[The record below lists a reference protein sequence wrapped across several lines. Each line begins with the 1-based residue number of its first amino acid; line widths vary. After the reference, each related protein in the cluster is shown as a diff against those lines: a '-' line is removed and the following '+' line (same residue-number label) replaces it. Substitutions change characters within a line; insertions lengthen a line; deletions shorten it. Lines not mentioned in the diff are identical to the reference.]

1 MRVDLQE
8 VAFAYG
14 RQEAVA
20 AVSLALADGGITVV
34 VGPSGSGKSTLIAL
48 VAGLLAPAAGRILFA
63 GRDMAGVPPERRDVG
78 VVFQSYALFP
88 HLSVEDNVAFGLTT
102 RQRRLPR
109 REAAARV
116 RELAALLGL
125 TPLLARRPAE
135 LSGGERQRVALARAL
150 APRPSL
156 LLLDEPLSALDA
168 SLRRQLRAEIA
179 ALLRGLGTTV
189 LYVTHDQEEAMM
201 LADRLVVLRAGRV
214 VQAGP
219 PLELYRRPAN
229 PFVAGFLGEANLLP
243 IVAGS
248 RGESGPLPPLPGPG
262 GSTWPPADPEVAPAA
277 ATTATTAAATV
288 AAATATA
295 AGGAGGAG
303 GAGRAGRAGRA
314 GEAGGAGEAGREG
327 GWLLVRPEDV
337 VADERGVPAEVLEA
351 RCLGA
356 FDRVVLRL
364 AGGREL
370 RAHLPAGTGPP
381 PGSTLRVAARRGHL
395 LAADAGAG
403 DRESKERDHGD

>member
-1 MRVDLQE
+1 VRVDLEE

-14 RQEAVA
+14 RQQEALA

-34 VGPSGSGKSTLIAL
+34 VGPSGSGKSTLVAL

-102 RQRRLPR
+102 RHRRLPR
-109 REAAARV
+109 RQVAPRV

-150 APRPSL
+150 APRPAL

-168 SLRRQLRAEIA
+168 SLRRQLRAEVA

-201 LADRLVVLRAGRV
+201 LADHLVVLRGGRV

-243 IVAGS
+243 IAASQAASDPVPPMPPM
-248 RGESGPLPPLPGPG
+248 PLMPLMLLP
-262 GSTWPPADPEVAPAA
+262 
-277 ATTATTAAATV
+277 
-288 AAATATA
+288 
-295 AGGAGGAG
+295 GAGGAELPL
-303 GAGRAGRAGRA
+303 AEP
-314 GEAGGAGEAGREG
+314 EAAPAPAG

-337 VADERGVPAEVLEA
+337 VADERGVPAAVLEA

-364 AGGREL
+364 AGGWEL

-381 PGSTLRVAARRGHL
+381 PGSILRIAARRSHV
-395 LAADAGAG
+395 LAAAPEPTGCPKPTMDLVN
-403 DRESKERDHGD
+403 RLRDEP

>member
-1 MRVDLQE
+1 VRVDLEE

-14 RQEAVA
+14 RQQEALA

-34 VGPSGSGKSTLIAL
+34 VGPSGSGKSTLVAL

-63 GRDMAGVPPERRDVG
+63 GRNMAGVPPERRDVG

-102 RQRRLPR
+102 RHRRLPR
-109 REAAARV
+109 REVGPRV

-150 APRPSL
+150 VPRPAL

-168 SLRRQLRAEIA
+168 SLRRQLRAEVA

-201 LADRLVVLRAGRV
+201 LADHLVVLQGGRV

-243 IVAGS
+243 IAASQAEGDPMPL
-248 RGESGPLPPLPGPG
+248 PLPPPPLPNPG
-262 GSTWPPADPEVAPAA
+262 GSTMPPAEPQAAPAPA
-277 ATTATTAAATV
+277 
-288 AAATATA
+288 
-295 AGGAGGAG
+295 
-303 GAGRAGRAGRA
+303 
-314 GEAGGAGEAGREG
+314 G

-337 VADERGVPAEVLEA
+337 VADERGAPAAVLEA

-364 AGGREL
+364 PGGQEL

-381 PGSTLRVAARRGHL
+381 PGSTLRIAARRGHVL
-395 LAADAGAG
+395 GRERPAGG
-403 DRESKERDHGD
+403 PG

>member
-1 MRVDLQE
+1 VRVDLVE

-14 RQEAVA
+14 RQQEALA

-34 VGPSGSGKSTLIAL
+34 VGPSGSGKSTLVAL

-78 VVFQSYALFP
+78 VVFQHYALFP

-109 REAAARV
+109 REVAPRV

-150 APRPSL
+150 APRPAL

-168 SLRRQLRAEIA
+168 SLRRQLRAEVA

-201 LADRLVVLRAGRV
+201 LADHLVVLQGGRV

-229 PFVAGFLGEANLLP
+229 PFVAGFLGESNLLP
-243 IVAGS
+243 IAGS
-248 RGESGPLPPLPGPG
+248 
-262 GSTWPPADPEVAPAA
+262 A
-277 ATTATTAAATV
+277 
-288 AAATATA
+288 
-295 AGGAGGAG
+295 
-303 GAGRAGRAGRA
+303 
-314 GEAGGAGEAGREG
+314 G

-337 VADERGVPAEVLEA
+337 VADERGVPAAVLEA

-356 FDRVVLRL
+356 FDRLVLRL
-364 AGGREL
+364 AGGQEL

-381 PGSTLRVAARRGHL
+381 PGSTLRIAARRSHV
-395 LAADAGAG
+395 LAAAADGG
-403 DRESKERDHGD
+403 DRDCGERDDEA

>member
-1 MRVDLQE
+1 MRVDLEE

-14 RQEAVA
+14 RQQEALV

-34 VGPSGSGKSTLIAL
+34 VGPSGSGKSTLVAL

-88 HLSVEDNVAFGLTT
+88 HLSVADNVAFGLTT
-102 RQRRLPR
+102 RHRRLPR
-109 REAAARV
+109 REVAPRV

-150 APRPSL
+150 APRPAL

-168 SLRRQLRAEIA
+168 PLRRQLRAEVA

-201 LADRLVVLRAGRV
+201 LADHLVVLQGGRV

-219 PLELYRRPAN
+219 PLELYRRPVN

-243 IVAGS
+243 LAASQAASDPVPPMPPM
-248 RGESGPLPPLPGPG
+248 PLMPPMPPILLPGPG
-262 GSTWPPADPEVAPAA
+262 GATLPPAEPEASPAPA
-277 ATTATTAAATV
+277 
-288 AAATATA
+288 
-295 AGGAGGAG
+295 
-303 GAGRAGRAGRA
+303 
-314 GEAGGAGEAGREG
+314 G

-337 VADERGVPAEVLEA
+337 VADERGVPAAVLEA

-370 RAHLPAGTGPP
+370 RAHLPAGTAPP
-381 PGSTLRVAARRGHL
+381 LGSTLHVAARRSHV
-395 LAADAGAG
+395 LAAADPG
-403 DRESKERDHGD
+403 DRESQERDPGA

>member
-20 AVSLALADGGITVV
+20 DVSLALADGGITVV

-102 RQRRLPR
+102 RHRRLPR
-109 REAAARV
+109 RDAAARV
-116 RELAALLGL
+116 RELAALLEL

-168 SLRRQLRAEIA
+168 SLRRQLRAEVA

-201 LADRLVVLRAGRV
+201 LADRLVVLQGGRV
-214 VQAGP
+214 VQAGA

-243 IVAGS
+243 IAAGS
-248 RGESGPLPPLPGPG
+248 RGESGLVPPLPGPG
-262 GSTWPPADPEVAPAA
+262 GSTWPPADPEAEP
-277 ATTATTAAATV
+277 

-295 AGGAGGAG
+295 AAATGGPGRAGGAG
-303 GAGRAGRAGRA
+303 GAGRA
-314 GEAGGAGEAGREG
+314 G

-337 VADERGVPAEVLEA
+337 VADERGVPAAVLEA

-381 PGSTLRVAARRGHL
+381 PGSTLRVAARRGHV
-395 LAADAGAG
+395 LAAATDAG
-403 DRESKERDHGD
+403 DREREEGDARD

>member
-1 MRVDLQE
+1 MRVDLVE

-14 RQEAVA
+14 RQQEALA
-20 AVSLALADGGITVV
+20 AVSLALADGGVTAV
-34 VGPSGSGKSTLIAL
+34 VGPSGSGKSTLVAL

-102 RQRRLPR
+102 RHRRLPR
-109 REAAARV
+109 REVAPRV

-150 APRPSL
+150 APRPGL

-168 SLRRQLRAEIA
+168 SLRRQLRTEVA

-201 LADRLVVLRAGRV
+201 LADHLVVLQGGRV

-229 PFVAGFLGEANLLP
+229 TFVAGFLGEANLLP
-243 IVAGS
+243 IAAS
-248 RGESGPLPPLPGPG
+248 QAESDPLPLPTLLPQPGPG
-262 GSTWPPADPEVAPAA
+262 GSTWRPGDAEAAPAA
-277 ATTATTAAATV
+277 S
-288 AAATATA
+288 ATA
-295 AGGAGGAG
+295 
-303 GAGRAGRAGRA
+303 
-314 GEAGGAGEAGREG
+314 G

-337 VADERGVPAEVLEA
+337 VADERGVPAAVLEA

-364 AGGREL
+364 AGGQEL

-381 PGSTLRVAARRGHL
+381 PGSTLRIAARRSHV
-395 LAADAGAG
+395 LAAAREPAGRPKHTM
-403 DRESKERDHGD
+403 DLVNRLRDDP

>member
-1 MRVDLQE
+1 MRVDLVE

-14 RQEAVA
+14 REQEALA

-34 VGPSGSGKSTLIAL
+34 VGPSGSGKSTLVAL
-48 VAGLLAPAAGRILFA
+48 VAGLLAPAAGSILFA

-78 VVFQSYALFP
+78 VVFQHYALFP
-88 HLSVEDNVAFGLTT
+88 HLSAEDNIAFGITT
-102 RQRRLPR
+102 THRRLPR
-109 REAAARV
+109 REVAPRV

-125 TPLLARRPAE
+125 TPLLARRPSE

-150 APRPSL
+150 APRPAL

-168 SLRRQLRAEIA
+168 SLRRQLRAEVA

-201 LADRLVVLRAGRV
+201 LADHLVVLQGGRV

-243 IVAGS
+243 IAAS
-248 RGESGPLPPLPGPG
+248 RADGEPRRLPALPLLPGPA
-262 GSTWPPADPEVAPAA
+262 GSTRRPGDAEAAPAA
-277 ATTATTAAATV
+277 A
-288 AAATATA
+288 
-295 AGGAGGAG
+295 
-303 GAGRAGRAGRA
+303 
-314 GEAGGAGEAGREG
+314 G

-337 VADERGVPAEVLEA
+337 VADERGVPATVLEA

-356 FDRVVLRL
+356 FDRIVLRL
-364 AGGREL
+364 DGGWEL

-381 PGSTLRVAARRGHL
+381 PGSTLRVAAQRGHV
-395 LAADAGAG
+395 LAAAPDAG
-403 DRESKERDHGD
+403 ERMPRLR

>member
-1 MRVDLQE
+1 VRVDLVE

-14 RQEAVA
+14 GRQETLA

-34 VGPSGSGKSTLIAL
+34 VGPSGSGKSTLVAL

-63 GRDMAGVPPERRDVG
+63 GRDMAGVPAERRDVG
-78 VVFQSYALFP
+78 VVFQHYALFP

-102 RQRRLPR
+102 RHRRLPR
-109 REAAARV
+109 REVAPRV

-150 APRPSL
+150 APRPAL

-168 SLRRQLRAEIA
+168 SLRRQLRAEVA
-179 ALLRGLGTTV
+179 TLLRGLGTTV
-189 LYVTHDQEEAMM
+189 LYVTHDQAEAML
-201 LADRLVVLRAGRV
+201 LADHLVVLQEGRV

-219 PLELYRRPAN
+219 PLELYRHPAN

-243 IVAGS
+243 IAAPQADS
-248 RGESGPLPPLPGPG
+248 EPRPLPTLPTLGAG
-262 GSTWPPADPEVAPAA
+262 GSTWRPGDAAAAPAA
-277 ATTATTAAATV
+277 A
-288 AAATATA
+288 
-295 AGGAGGAG
+295 
-303 GAGRAGRAGRA
+303 
-314 GEAGGAGEAGREG
+314 G

-337 VADERGVPAEVLEA
+337 VADERGVPAAVLEA

-364 AGGREL
+364 GEGQEL

-381 PGSTLRVAARRGHL
+381 PGSTLRIAARRSHV
-395 LAADAGAG
+395 LAAAADGG
-403 DRESKERDHGD
+403 DRQCGEREHEV

>member
-1 MRVDLQE
+1 VRVDLQE
-8 VAFAYG
+8 VAFAYE
-14 RQEAVA
+14 RQQEALA

-34 VGPSGSGKSTLIAL
+34 VGPSGSGKSTLVAL

-102 RQRRLPR
+102 RHRRLPR
-109 REAAARV
+109 REVGPRV

-125 TPLLARRPAE
+125 TPLLGRRPAE
-135 LSGGERQRVALARAL
+135 LSGGERQRAALARAL
-150 APRPSL
+150 APRPAL

-168 SLRRQLRAEIA
+168 SLRRQLRAEVA

-201 LADRLVVLRAGRV
+201 LADHLVVLQGGRV

-229 PFVAGFLGEANLLP
+229 RFVAGFLGEANLLP
-243 IVAGS
+243 IAAS
-248 RGESGPLPPLPGPG
+248 QAESEPMPLPLPGPG
-262 GSTWPPADPEVAPAA
+262 GSTWRPGDAEAAPAAPAA
-277 ATTATTAAATV
+277 A
-288 AAATATA
+288 
-295 AGGAGGAG
+295 
-303 GAGRAGRAGRA
+303 
-314 GEAGGAGEAGREG
+314 G

-337 VADERGVPAEVLEA
+337 VADERGVPAAVLEA

-364 AGGREL
+364 AGGQEL

-381 PGSTLRVAARRGHL
+381 PGSTLRIAARRSHVL
-395 LAADAGAG
+395 AAAADAG
-403 DRESKERDHGD
+403 DRERESQERDHPA

>member
-1 MRVDLQE
+1 VRVDLQD

-14 RQEAVA
+14 RQQEAVA
-20 AVSLALADGGITVV
+20 AVSLALADGEITVV
-34 VGPSGSGKSTLIAL
+34 VGPSGSGKSTLVAL
-48 VAGLLAPAAGRILFA
+48 IAGLLAPAAGRILFA

-102 RQRRLPR
+102 RHRRLPR
-109 REAAARV
+109 REVAPRV

-125 TPLLARRPAE
+125 TPLLGRRPAE

-150 APRPSL
+150 APRPAL

-168 SLRRQLRAEIA
+168 SLRRQLRAEVA

-201 LADRLVVLRAGRV
+201 LADHLVVLQGGRV

-243 IVAGS
+243 IAAS
-248 RGESGPLPPLPGPG
+248 QAESEPLPLPTLLPTLPLLPPLPPRGPG
-262 GSTWPPADPEVAPAA
+262 GSTWRPGDAEAAPAA
-277 ATTATTAAATV
+277 PAAS
-288 AAATATA
+288 ATA
-295 AGGAGGAG
+295 
-303 GAGRAGRAGRA
+303 
-314 GEAGGAGEAGREG
+314 G

-337 VADERGVPAEVLEA
+337 VADERGVPAAVLET

-356 FDRVVLRL
+356 LDRVVLRL

-381 PGSTLRVAARRGHL
+381 PGSTLRIAARRGHL
-395 LAADAGAG
+395 LAAATDVG
-403 DRESKERDHGD
+403 DREVQERVSQELETHELDHRA

>member
-14 RQEAVA
+14 RQEALA
-20 AVSLALADGGITVV
+20 AVSLALTDGGITVV
-34 VGPSGSGKSTLIAL
+34 VGPSGSGKSTLVAL
-48 VAGLLAPAAGRILFA
+48 VAGLLAPAAGRIVFA
-63 GRDMAGVPPERRDVG
+63 GRDMAAVPPEKRDVG

-102 RQRRLPR
+102 GRRRLPR
-109 REAAARV
+109 RDLAPRV

-125 TPLLARRPAE
+125 TPLLARRPGE

-150 APRPSL
+150 APRPAL

-168 SLRRQLRAEIA
+168 SLRRQLRTEIA
-179 ALLRGLGTTV
+179 ALLRRLGTTV

-201 LADRLVVLRAGRV
+201 LADHLVILQGGRV

-229 PFVAGFLGEANLLP
+229 AFVAGFLGEANLLP
-243 IVAGS
+243 LAPS
-248 RGESGPLPPLPGPG
+248 PAESGQLPLPGPG
-262 GSTWPPADPEVAPAA
+262 GSALPPADAEAA
-277 ATTATTAAATV
+277 AAAA
-288 AAATATA
+288 
-295 AGGAGGAG
+295 
-303 GAGRAGRAGRA
+303 
-314 GEAGGAGEAGREG
+314 G
-327 GWLLVRPEDV
+327 GWLLIRPEDV
-337 VADERGVPAEVLEA
+337 VADERGAPAAVLEA

-364 AGGREL
+364 AGGREIH
-370 RAHLPAGTGPP
+370 AHLPAGTGPP
-381 PGSTLRVAARRGHL
+381 PGATLRIAARRSHVI
-395 LAADAGAG
+395 AAAARPRAITPLSDFSELTSDA
-403 DRESKERDHGD
+403 

>member
-1 MRVDLQE
+1 MRVDLVE

-14 RQEAVA
+14 QRQEALA
-20 AVSLALADGGITVV
+20 DVSLALADGGITVV
-34 VGPSGSGKSTLIAL
+34 VGPSGSGKSTLVAL

-78 VVFQSYALFP
+78 VVFQHYALFP
-88 HLSVEDNVAFGLTT
+88 HLSAEDNIAFGITT
-102 RQRRLPR
+102 RHRRLPR
-109 REAAARV
+109 REVAPRV

-150 APRPSL
+150 APRPGL

-168 SLRRQLRAEIA
+168 SLRRQLRAEVA

-201 LADRLVVLRAGRV
+201 LADHLVVLQSGRV

-243 IVAGS
+243 IAAS
-248 RGESGPLPPLPGPG
+248 QAESEPLPLPALPALLPPPPPGPG
-262 GSTWPPADPEVAPAA
+262 GSRWRPEEAEAAPPARAAPAA
-277 ATTATTAAATV
+277 PAAGAAA
-288 AAATATA
+288 
-295 AGGAGGAG
+295 
-303 GAGRAGRAGRA
+303 
-314 GEAGGAGEAGREG
+314 G

-337 VADERGVPAEVLEA
+337 VADERGVPAAVLEA
-351 RCLGA
+351 RCLGP

-364 AGGREL
+364 AGGQEL

-381 PGSTLRVAARRGHL
+381 PGSTLRIAARRSHV
-395 LAADAGAG
+395 LAAATEPGG
-403 DRESKERDHGD
+403 RPQPTMELVNRLRDEP

>member
-1 MRVDLQE
+1 VRVDLQD

-14 RQEAVA
+14 RQQEALA

-34 VGPSGSGKSTLIAL
+34 VGPSGSGKSTLVAL

-102 RQRRLPR
+102 RHRRLPR
-109 REAAARV
+109 REVAPRV

-150 APRPSL
+150 APRPAL

-168 SLRRQLRAEIA
+168 SLRRQLRAEVA

-201 LADRLVVLRAGRV
+201 LADHLVVLQGGRV

-229 PFVAGFLGEANLLP
+229 AFVAGFLGEANLLP
-243 IVAGS
+243 IAAWQA
-248 RGESGPLPPLPGPG
+248 ESEPMLLPTLLPQPGPG
-262 GSTWPPADPEVAPAA
+262 GSTWRPGDADAAPAAPAA
-277 ATTATTAAATV
+277 A
-288 AAATATA
+288 
-295 AGGAGGAG
+295 
-303 GAGRAGRAGRA
+303 
-314 GEAGGAGEAGREG
+314 G

-337 VADERGVPAEVLEA
+337 VADERGVPAAVLET

-381 PGSTLRVAARRGHL
+381 PGSTLRIAARRSHV
-395 LAADAGAG
+395 LAAATDAGE
-403 DRESKERDHGD
+403 RESQERESQERDHRA

>member
-1 MRVDLQE
+1 MRVDLVE

-14 RQEAVA
+14 RQQEALA
-20 AVSLALADGGITVV
+20 AVSLELADGGITVV
-34 VGPSGSGKSTLIAL
+34 VGPSGSGKSTLVAL

-78 VVFQSYALFP
+78 VVFQHYALFP

-102 RQRRLPR
+102 RHRRLPR
-109 REAAARV
+109 REVAPRV
-116 RELAALLGL
+116 QELAALLGL

-150 APRPSL
+150 APRPAL

-168 SLRRQLRAEIA
+168 SLRRQLRAEVA
-179 ALLRGLGTTV
+179 GLLRGLGTTV

-201 LADRLVVLRAGRV
+201 LADHLVVLQGGRV

-243 IVAGS
+243 IAAS
-248 RGESGPLPPLPGPG
+248 RAESDPMPLPPSLPTLLPLPGPG
-262 GSTWPPADPEVAPAA
+262 GSTRRPGDAEAAPAA
-277 ATTATTAAATV
+277 SAAA
-288 AAATATA
+288 
-295 AGGAGGAG
+295 
-303 GAGRAGRAGRA
+303 
-314 GEAGGAGEAGREG
+314 G

-337 VADERGVPAEVLEA
+337 IADERGVPAAVLET

-356 FDRVVLRL
+356 FDRIVLRL

-381 PGSTLRVAARRGHL
+381 PGSTLRIAARRSHV
-395 LAADAGAG
+395 LAAATDAG
-403 DRESKERDHGD
+403 DRERKDQERDHGA

>member
-102 RQRRLPR
+102 RHRRLPR
-109 REAAARV
+109 RDAAARV
-116 RELAALLGL
+116 RELAGLLGL
-125 TPLLARRPAE
+125 TPLLARRPAD

-201 LADRLVVLRAGRV
+201 LADRLVVLQGGRV

-243 IVAGS
+243 IAAVS
-248 RGESGPLPPLPGPG
+248 PGESGPLPPLPGPG
-262 GSTWPPADPEVAPAA
+262 GSAWPPADPEAAPAA
-277 ATTATTAAATV
+277 AT
-288 AAATATA
+288 AATATVATA
-295 AGGAGGAG
+295 AAGGADGAGGTGGAGGADGAGGTG
-303 GAGRAGRAGRA
+303 GAGRAGS
-314 GEAGGAGEAGREG
+314 
-327 GWLLVRPEDV
+327 WLLVRPEDV
-337 VADERGVPAEVLEA
+337 VADERGVPAAVIEA

-381 PGSTLRVAARRGHL
+381 PGSTLRVAARRGHV
-395 LAADAGAG
+395 LAAAAEAD
-403 DRESKERDHGD
+403 DRESEERDPRD